1 MPAFDAFLDRFAEQN
16 AQVVGISADSI
27 PCHIAWQQHSIG
39 TLHFPLAS
47 DFYPHGAVCEQFGL
61 LRQGPPVPGI
71 PERAVV
77 IVDKDGKV
85 AWKKV
90 YELDQQPDPKEV
102 LDEVTKLN

>member
-1 MPAFDAFLDRFAEQN
+1 MPAFDALLDRFAEQN

-27 PCHIAWQQHSIG
+27 PCHIAWQEHSIG
-39 TLHFPLAS
+39 KLKYPLAS
-47 DFYPHGAVCEQFGL
+47 DFYPHGAVCEKYGM

-77 IVDKDGKV
+77 VVGKDGNV

-90 YELDQQPDPKEV
+90 FELDQQPDPAEV
-102 LDEVTKLN
+102 LEEVKKLS